1 MKMAVGLGNPGRQYA
16 RTRHNAGWMVLDRFA
31 SKHGAEFRATGRAP
45 AETAR
50 VSLEGAGNLLLVKPM
65 TYMNCSGE
73 VLPALMRPAGIEARD
88 VVVVVDDVHLPAG
101 KLRIRA
107 QGSAGGHNGLK
118 SVIEHLGTDAF
129 TRIRV
134 GVGEKAEGEDLADHV
149 LETLKADDY
158 AVLAEASERACDALE
173 AVLTDGVDAAMNR
186 YNGEGDKQ

>member
-1 MKMAVGLGNPGRQYA
+1 MKLVAGLGNPGRQYA

-31 SKHGAEFRATGRAP
+31 SKHGAEFRGTGRAP

-50 VSLEGAGNLLLVKPM
+50 VSLAGAGNLLLVKPM

-149 LETLKADDY
+149 LETLKGDEY
-158 AVLAEASERACDALE
+158 AVLAEASERACEALE

-186 YNGEGDKQ
+186 YNGEGEK